1 MGSLGPTQHF
11 DYSSSPKGKTYFL
24 QKVTATRFPLCSKTT
39 ESKTV
44 KAKNKLLHFIII
56 GS

>member
-56 GS
+56 G